1 MDALHVVFRHM
12 DPSPAV
18 EARIR
23 EHVDRLERIYGR
35 ITSAQVAVEAPHRHN
50 RQGRLFS
57 VRLNLSTPGRPVV
70 VTHEGRL
77 NHAHEDLYVALRD
90 AFDAAARQLDTHAE
104 KLRGEVKSAAA
115 PQLAGKVARLFED
128 HGFAVGDD
136 GLEVYFHANSVIGGR
151 FGRLQVGDEVRL
163 SVAESGNDQGPRATT
178 VVAKRRR
185 AAASPAK
192 T

>member
-23 EHVDRLERIYGR
+23 THVERLEHLYGR
-35 ITSAQVAVEAPHRHN
+35 ITTGQVVVEAPHRRN
-50 RQGRLFS
+50 RQGRLFA
-57 VRLNLSTPGRPVV
+57 VRLRLSTPGRHVV

-77 NHAHEDLYVALRD
+77 NHAHEDIYVALRD
-90 AFDAAARQLDTHAE
+90 AFDAAARQLDAHAE
-104 KLRGEVKSAAA
+104 RLRGEIKTHAA
-115 PQLAGKVARLFED
+115 PLLTGKVSRLFPD
-128 HGFAVGDD
+128 HGFVTTAE
-136 GLEVYFHANSVIGGR
+136 GLEIYFHANSVVGGR
-151 FGRLQVGDEVRL
+151 FGRLQVGDELRL
-163 SVAESGNDQGPRATT
+163 SVTEGGNDQGPRATT

-185 AAASPAK
+185 AAAAAK